1 MDNKKSTSRRK
12 KRPAFEEFPDFGK
25 MPPQAVDFEEAVLG
39 ALMLES
45 DAFGRISETLLSGEY
60 FYEPK
65 NQKIFEAIRF
75 LALNNKAIDILTV
88 VEQLKKNEHLDEV
101 GGETEISRL
110 TVNIATTAHIESHAS
125 VIAEKYQARRLILA
139 SSEIQKDAF
148 DPTTNIEELLG
159 EAEGKIFEITQTK
172 HKRDVMPIGSITGA
186 VLERIEE
193 ASKSDSKITGVPSG
207 FYKLDEIT
215 SGWQPS
221 DLIIIAAR
229 PAMGKTAFTLTMAKN
244 VAEQRHPVAFF
255 SLEMSKVQLVTRLL
269 SNASGLS
276 ANKLKSGK
284 LNDEEFS
291 KLHTGIAILDK
302 LPIYIDDTASLS
314 VMEFRTKAR
323 KLVAEHDV
331 RLIIIDYLQLM
342 NATGMSFSN
351 REGEVS
357 IISRSLKGLAKEL
370 NIPIIAL
377 SQLNRNVESRGGGAG
392 DNKLEAKKPQLSDL
406 RESGAIEQD
415 ADIVCFIHRPEYYK
429 ITEDPNTG
437 RDLKGIAQIIIAKH
451 RNGATD
457 DVDLYFAQNHAMF
470 VNKLDEYERL
480 MAQSQNE
487 SSAKILTSRSGKR
500 LRKDNEQDS
509 MYQPLPPMEQGYSD
523 PPF

>member
-1 MDNKKSTSRRK
+1 MDNKKSTSKRK
-12 KRPAFEEFPDFGK
+12 KRTAFEEFPDFGK
-25 MPPQAVDFEEAVLG
+25 IPPQAVDFEEAVLG

-75 LALNNKAIDILTV
+75 LAVNNKAIDILTV

-101 GGETEISRL
+101 GGEGEISRL
-110 TVNIATTAHIESHAS
+110 TANIATTAHIESHAET
-125 VIAEKYQARRLILA
+125 VAEKYLARKLILV

-159 EAEGKIFEITQTK
+159 DAEGKIFDITQTN
-172 HKRDVMPIGSITGA
+172 HKKDVMPIGSITGL
-186 VLERIEE
+186 VMERIEE
-193 ASKSDSKITGVPSG
+193 ASKSDTKITGVPSN
-207 FYKLDEIT
+207 FYKLDDIT

-244 VAEQRHPVAFF
+244 VAEYGHSVAFF
-255 SLEMSKVQLVTRLL
+255 SLEMSNVQLVTRLL

-284 LNDEEFS
+284 LSKEEFS
-291 KLHTGIAILDK
+291 KLQDGVAILDK
-302 LPIYIDDTASLS
+302 LPIYIDDTPSLS

-323 KLVAEHDV
+323 RLVAEHNV
-331 RLIIIDYLQLM
+331 KLIIIDYLQLM
-342 NATGMSFSN
+342 NATGMTFSN

-357 IISRSLKGLAKEL
+357 IISRSLKALAKEL

-377 SQLNRNVESRGGGAG
+377 SQLNRNVESRGGGSG
-392 DNKLEAKKPQLSDL
+392 DNRLEAKKPQLSDL

-437 RDLKGIAQIIIAKH
+437 RSLKGIAQIIIAKH

-470 VNKLDEYERL
+470 VNKLEEYDRL

-487 SSAKILTSRSGKR
+487 STAKILSSRSGKR
-500 LRKDNEQDS
+500 QKQDTEYQNYPVPEQS
-509 MYQPLPPMEQGYSD
+509 YSE

>member
-1 MDNKKSTSRRK
+1 MDSKKTTSRRRK
-12 KRPAFEEFPDFGK
+12 KPTFEEFPDFGK
-25 MPPQAVDFEEAVLG
+25 IPPQAVDFEEAVLG

-65 NQKIFEAIRF
+65 NQKIFEAIKT

-88 VEQLKKNEHLDEV
+88 VEQLKKSEHLDEV
-101 GGETEISRL
+101 GGEAEISRL
-110 TVNIATTAHIESHAS
+110 TANIATTAHIESHAET
-125 VIAEKYQARRLILA
+125 VAEKYLARRLILA

-159 EAEGKIFEITQTK
+159 EAEGKIFDITQTN
-172 HKRDVMPIGSITGA
+172 HKKDVVPIGSITGL
-186 VLERIEE
+186 VMERIEE
-193 ASKSDSKITGVPSG
+193 ASKNDTNITGVQSN
-207 FYKLDEIT
+207 FFKLDDIT

-244 VAEQRHPVAFF
+244 VAERGDPVGFF
-255 SLEMSKVQLVTRLL
+255 SLEMSNVQLVTRLL

-284 LNDEEFS
+284 LNKDEFA
-291 KLHTGIAILDK
+291 KLHQGVAILDK
-302 LPIYIDDTASLS
+302 LPIFIDDTPSLS

-323 KLVAEHDV
+323 RLVAEHKV
-331 RLIIIDYLQLM
+331 KLIIIDYLQLM
-342 NATGMSFSN
+342 NATGMAFSN

-377 SQLNRNVESRGGGAG
+377 SQLNRNVEARGSGMG

-429 ITEDPNTG
+429 ITEDPATG
-437 RDLKGIAQIIIAKH
+437 RPLKGIAQIIISKH
-451 RNGATD
+451 RNGATGE
-457 DVDLYFAQNHAMF
+457 VDLYFAQNHAMF
-470 VNKLDEYERL
+470 VNTLEHYEHL

-487 SSAKILTSRSGKR
+487 SNSQILSSKSGK
-500 LRKDNEQDS
+500 KQKKNAEQEP
-509 MYQPLPPMEQGYSD
+509 MYQPLPPMEQGYSE